1 MPFYNSRKCPWNIIA
16 KFMMMPKKIN
26 ESVHTYLSQKACKR
40 NENKEKD
47 QCGTGPRIFDAKV
60 NILKRFSSNLGI
72 D

>member
-1 MPFYNSRKCPWNIIA
+1 
-16 KFMMMPKKIN
+16 MMMPKKIN